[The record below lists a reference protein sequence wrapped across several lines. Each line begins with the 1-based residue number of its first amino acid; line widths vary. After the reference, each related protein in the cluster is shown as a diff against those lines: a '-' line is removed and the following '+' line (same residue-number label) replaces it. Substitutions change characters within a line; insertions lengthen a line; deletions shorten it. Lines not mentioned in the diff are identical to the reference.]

1 MLSVPKS
8 DNTGIADGQLSLD
21 IGDLVSACSTEA
33 DLSQKVQ
40 ALSISDKFAYPRQ
53 HSKPDPQ
60 FESREHSL
68 EDSSV
73 VLTMSGWTSI
83 SGCATGYSVKLNGA
97 FCMPRLLSI
106 VCRTLLARFL
116 VHLSPN
122 HFRHGR
128 RNQRSFQAM
137 RRPATTSALFNWQSS

>member
-1 MLSVPKS
+1 MCEASELVASDSNEPEITAPHGTFIEPGNFEEPDPDVLSVPKS

-21 IGDLVSACSTEA
+21 IGDLVSACSKEA

-73 VLTMSGWTSI
+73 
-83 SGCATGYSVKLNGA
+83 
-97 FCMPRLLSI
+97 
-106 VCRTLLARFL
+106 
-116 VHLSPN
+116 
-122 HFRHGR
+122 
-128 RNQRSFQAM
+128 
-137 RRPATTSALFNWQSS
+137 

>member
-1 MLSVPKS
+1 MPTAKRKATGDRQQPVVTEANAAAAEYRDDVCEASELVASDSNEPEITAPHGTFIEPGNFEEPDPDVLSVPKS

-21 IGDLVSACSTEA
+21 IGDLVSACSKEA

-73 VLTMSGWTSI
+73 
-83 SGCATGYSVKLNGA
+83 
-97 FCMPRLLSI
+97 
-106 VCRTLLARFL
+106 
-116 VHLSPN
+116 
-122 HFRHGR
+122 
-128 RNQRSFQAM
+128 
-137 RRPATTSALFNWQSS
+137 